1 MRSNEK
7 YKYSIPNLNELL
19 SERNPSSTYTVQV
32 KNETLNSEVSFNK
45 FLLEWS
51 SDGKSAWVQDVEKA
65 SESVHK
71 GAGIS
76 AYKILGEE
84 LAKNG
89 VVFHPSEELYDDG
102 YNLWKQLKR
111 EGRAGKNDV
120 ANRYSYIPKDNF
132 KSFESLPTNPWET
145 SSLSGVSGDKLD
157 LVRTSTHLNRW
168 SSDGNGSLIITPK
181 EDTEFFSRS
190 TTHFTLNSVVQDHG
204 NNTFST
210 GKFAVIGSLQDA
222 AKDNIVSGLSPVDT
236 WMLPSEGKISIPN
249 ATLIAPDN
257 IEIPERFSG
266 LNVLKYAADEDQKIN
281 YSNLTEAIK
290 GELGK
295 RNSPYYEAGAY
306 GWVGKDSATKEE
318 QLKISKLLGSAVA
331 LPSIHFAS
339 PDENMEELISDT
351 LKLKNYLKEDNF
363 SVNDLPPNQQLFEA
377 KERFNDDLKQVH
389 PKAQS
394 LYRDKFNK
402 AFERTK
408 EELDLWT
415 DKKYPKESVSKLP
428 EGFPLPNGSSTA
440 IPPPISSSVIPLTPS
455 GNVPGMPPL
464 PGTSI
469 PPPIPGSMSKS
480 LSQMSQQEYAEYLID
495 NPSDPN
501 IKVYDLLTA
510 RSEQRGWSSQQRV
523 DLYLKNKDMA
533 KDFTSRM
540 ENLWL
545 GFSANKEKG
554 IEAIGA
560 SSGWTNFLIGKDS
573 HIKNTDRYK
582 SYATLA
588 DPFSISKDDYAD
600 FLRGLEKKGYNGQVK
615 FPGTGSRAL
624 TSFDNIVMH
633 GSTENDAK
641 ISEQFAKTFFGKKVT
656 STQFGVDS
664 NGASHTQLLADWVEK
679 ERKNK
684 TTNKQTP
691 GNSVPPPIPINM
703 EVDTP
708 LDMVGKSSPFNPS
721 ISTLKKQ
728 YPTEILNAL
737 SNTTH
742 QAVDTTKVSGVN
754 TKTST
759 ISNHKKVHKEIEE
772 NSVKNFFGA
781 NRLKSFDT
789 ETTGLNTTHHQLSKR
804 DRIWQVGLAIEGIG
818 GVEEH
823 TNPFFTSNSE
833 GKLQQSVN
841 MSRPY
846 LESSLKHSNGRF
858 SKKAFEDGNFNQ
870 FMSMYEKG
878 ELSSLKTSLNNTLG
892 KINLSDVVVLQ
903 NMNFENQ
910 MLKSSLDQGLISKDF
925 YEDIA
930 KRMETVSVDLEGNTQ
945 TLFQRPHKVQKLM
958 RQADMMYNT
967 EYLNNLSED
976 SFQQYR
982 STVNNAIAEYTSSIN
997 NKNRVGAVA
1006 VELQDLSKA
1015 FLANAANRGLIE
1027 KQTTTLG
1034 LNVDF
1039 LSRAILGTSEKHTAL
1054 KDSED
1059 TISLFKKMWEMNSE
1073 LNSGAELS
1081 ENTLKV
1087 LNNIKEQQPEEIN
1100 KRFVSTVRSV
1110 INDFKEKNYT
1120 KIGDNLT
1127 WYTPEISLRQQ
1138 VNNGSVVE
1146 KLDKISVSQKEKEY
1160 NLPKALDNVIN
1171 RYNRY
1176 TDNIGGFD
1184 RKNYVNNIVN
1194 DFNNGVSF
1202 QGIHTKVDNDY
1213 FNLKTEPTPSTE
1225 SIINKEINNSMN
1237 NSDNFWS
1244 KKTELFGKEMKM
1256 KTKATILGGIGAG
1269 LATMAFT
1276 QRPHPQDERYSN
1288 VSEQF
1293 YDEQYLGTA
1302 FVDFKERNKHY
1313 MM

>member
-1 MRSNEK
+1 MKENG
-7 YKYSIPNLNELL
+7 NG
-19 SERNPSSTYTVQV
+19 T
-32 KNETLNSEVSFNK
+32 FH
-45 FLLEWS
+45 
-51 SDGKSAWVQDVEKA
+51 DVDYE
-65 SESVHK
+65 
-71 GAGIS
+71 
-76 AYKILGEE
+76 
-84 LAKNG
+84 
-89 VVFHPSEELYDDG
+89 
-102 YNLWKQLKR
+102 
-111 EGRAGKNDV
+111 
-120 ANRYSYIPKDNF
+120 
-132 KSFESLPTNPWET
+132 
-145 SSLSGVSGDKLD
+145 KLD
-157 LVRTSTHLNRW
+157 LVRTSTHIDRW
-168 SSDGNGSLIITPK
+168 GSDGKGSLIINAR
-181 EDTEFFSRS
+181 EDSGSYSRS
-190 TTHFTLNSVVQDHG
+190 TTHFTLNTVVQDHG
-204 NNTFST
+204 SNKFSE
-210 GKFAVIGSLQDA
+210 GKFAVIGNLGETS
-222 AKDNIVSGLSPVDT
+222 KENIVSGVSSVDT
-236 WMLPSEGKISIPN
+236 WMLPTDGKMKIPR
-249 ATLIAPDN
+249 ATLVAPDN
-257 IEIPERFSG
+257 VEIPERFNG
-266 LNVLKYAADEDQKIN
+266 LNLVRYPAHEDVSTN
-281 YSNLTEAIK
+281 YKNLSTAIE
-290 GELGK
+290 GELTK
-295 RNSPYYEAGAY
+295 RGSPVFEADLY
-306 GWVGKDSATKEE
+306 GWKGKPIVSEKD
-318 QLKISKLLGSAVA
+318 QLGISNWIGSDTILPGVHSGSADA
-331 LPSIHFAS
+331 R
-339 PDENMEELISDT
+339 MESMISDV
-351 LKLKNYLKEDNF
+351 LKLKKYTQEDNF
-363 SVNDLPPNQQLFEA
+363 HVNDIKPTQQLDEA
-377 KERFNDDLKQVH
+377 EYFFKKSLPEVH
-389 PKAQS
+389 PKAQAM
-394 LYRDKFNK
+394 YEEKFNK
-402 AFERTK
+402 AFEGTRVEVEK
-408 EELDLWT
+408 WR
-415 DKKYPKESVSKLP
+415 DKHYPQESVSKLP

-469 PPPIPGSMSKS
+469 PPPILGSMSKS

-545 GFSANKEKG
+545 GFYANKEKG

-684 TTNKQTP
+684 TTNKQTTVKP
-691 GNSVPPPIPINM
+691 Q
-703 EVDTP
+703 VDTP
-708 LDMVGKSSPFNPS
+708 SNMVGKYSKFNPS
-721 ISTLKKQ
+721 VSTLKKK
-728 YPTEILNAL
+728 YTDEINSLYSEGLFTDL
-737 SNTTH
+737 SNSSDIASRMWDGESLASIKKDYKAKQVKNPTNNNEKVTH
-742 QAVDTTKVSGVN
+742 QAVDKKAQSGVN

-759 ISNHKKVHKEIEE
+759 INNHKKVHKDVEE

-789 ETTGLNTTHHQLSKR
+789 ETTGLNTTHQQLSKR

-823 TNPFFTSNSE
+823 TNPFFTSNHE
-833 GKLQQSVN
+833 GKLEQSVK

-878 ELSSLKTSLNNTLG
+878 ELSSLETSLNNTLG
-892 KINLSDVVVLQ
+892 NINLNDVVVLQ

-910 MLKSSLDQGLISKDF
+910 MLKSSLDQGLISKDH

-958 RQADMMYNT
+958 RQADMMYHT

-1015 FLANAANRGLIE
+1015 FLANAANRGLID
-1027 KQTTTLG
+1027 KQTATLG

-1039 LSRAILGTSEKHTAL
+1039 LSRAILGTSENHTAL

-1059 TISLFKKMWEMNSE
+1059 TISLFKKMWEMNSD

-1081 ENTLKV
+1081 DNTLKV

-1100 KRFVSTVRSV
+1100 KRFISTVRSV

-1127 WYTPEISLRQQ
+1127 WYNPEISLRKQ
-1138 VNNGSVVE
+1138 VNDGSVIE

-1160 NLPKALDNVIN
+1160 NLPKALDNVVS
-1171 RYNRY
+1171 RYNKY

-1194 DFNNGVSF
+1194 DFNSGASF
-1202 QGIHTKVDNDY
+1202 KGIHTKVDNDY
-1213 FNLKTEPTPSTE
+1213 FNLKTEPTSSTE

-1256 KTKATILGGIGAG
+1256 KTKATILGGIGVG

>member
-290 GELGK
+290 VELGK

-394 LYRDKFNK
+394 LHRDKFNK

-455 GNVPGMPPL
+455 GNVPGMPP
-464 PGTSI
+464 I
-469 PPPIPGSMSKS
+469 
-480 LSQMSQQEYAEYLID
+480 
-495 NPSDPN
+495 
-501 IKVYDLLTA
+501 
-510 RSEQRGWSSQQRV
+510 
-523 DLYLKNKDMA
+523 
-533 KDFTSRM
+533 
-540 ENLWL
+540 
-545 GFSANKEKG
+545 
-554 IEAIGA
+554 
-560 SSGWTNFLIGKDS
+560 
-573 HIKNTDRYK
+573 
-582 SYATLA
+582 
-588 DPFSISKDDYAD
+588 
-600 FLRGLEKKGYNGQVK
+600 
-615 FPGTGSRAL
+615 
-624 TSFDNIVMH
+624 
-633 GSTENDAK
+633 
-641 ISEQFAKTFFGKKVT
+641 
-656 STQFGVDS
+656 
-664 NGASHTQLLADWVEK
+664 
-679 ERKNK
+679 
-684 TTNKQTP
+684 P
-691 GNSVPPPIPINM
+691 GNSIPPPIPINM

-728 YPTEILNAL
+728 YPTEIINAL

-759 ISNHKKVHKEIEE
+759 ISNHKKVHKDVEE

-789 ETTGLNTTHHQLSKR
+789 ETTGLNTTHQQLSKR

-823 TNPFFTSNSE
+823 TNPFFTSNNE
-833 GKLQQSVN
+833 GKLEQSVK

-878 ELSSLKTSLNNTLG
+878 ELSSLETSLNNTLG
-892 KINLSDVVVLQ
+892 NINLNDVVVLQ
-903 NMNFENQ
+903 NMNFENK
-910 MLKSSLDQGLISKDF
+910 MLKSSLDQGLISKEH
-925 YEDIA
+925 YESIA

-958 RQADMMYNT
+958 RQADMMYHT

-1015 FLANAANRGLIE
+1015 FLANAANRGLID
-1027 KQTTTLG
+1027 KQTATLG

-1059 TISLFKKMWEMNSE
+1059 TISLFKKMWEMNSD

-1100 KRFVSTVRSV
+1100 KRFISTVRSV

-1138 VNNGSVVE
+1138 VNDGSVIE

-1160 NLPKALDNVIN
+1160 NLPKALDNVIS
-1171 RYNRY
+1171 RYNKY

-1194 DFNNGVSF
+1194 DFNSGASF

-1213 FNLKTEPTPSTE
+1213 FNLKTEPTSSTE

>member
-415 DKKYPKESVSKLP
+415 DKKYPKEV
-428 EGFPLPNGSSTA
+428 
-440 IPPPISSSVIPLTPS
+440 
-455 GNVPGMPPL
+455 
-464 PGTSI
+464 TSI
-469 PPPIPGSMSKS
+469 PPPIPS
-480 LSQMSQQEYAEYLID
+480 ELI
-495 NPSDPN
+495 PSG
-501 IKVYDLLTA
+501 KVV
-510 RSEQRGWSSQQRV
+510 G
-523 DLYLKNKDMA
+523 MPP
-533 KDFTSRM
+533 
-540 ENLWL
+540 
-545 GFSANKEKG
+545 
-554 IEAIGA
+554 I
-560 SSGWTNFLIGKDS
+560 
-573 HIKNTDRYK
+573 
-582 SYATLA
+582 
-588 DPFSISKDDYAD
+588 
-600 FLRGLEKKGYNGQVK
+600 
-615 FPGTGSRAL
+615 
-624 TSFDNIVMH
+624 
-633 GSTENDAK
+633 
-641 ISEQFAKTFFGKKVT
+641 
-656 STQFGVDS
+656 
-664 NGASHTQLLADWVEK
+664 
-679 ERKNK
+679 
-684 TTNKQTP
+684 P

-789 ETTGLNTTHHQLSKR
+789 ETTGLNTTHQQLSKR

-823 TNPFFTSNSE
+823 TNPFFTSNNE
-833 GKLQQSVN
+833 GKLEQSVK

-878 ELSSLKTSLNNTLG
+878 ELSSLETSLNNTLG
-892 KINLSDVVVLQ
+892 NINLNDVVVLQ

-910 MLKSSLDQGLISKDF
+910 MLKSSLDQGLISKEH
-925 YEDIA
+925 YESIA

-958 RQADMMYNT
+958 RQADMMYHT

-1015 FLANAANRGLIE
+1015 FLANAANRGLID
-1027 KQTTTLG
+1027 KQTATLG

-1059 TISLFKKMWEMNSE
+1059 TISLFKKMWEMNSD

-1100 KRFVSTVRSV
+1100 KRFISTVRSV

-1127 WYTPEISLRQQ
+1127 WYNPEISLRQQ
-1138 VNNGSVVE
+1138 VNDGSVIE

-1213 FNLKTEPTPSTE
+1213 FNLKTEPTSSTE

-1276 QRPHPQDERYSN
+1276 QRPHPQDERYNN

>member
-1 MRSNEK
+1 MRSNEE

-65 SESVHK
+65 SGSVHK

-132 KSFESLPTNPWET
+132 KSFES
-145 SSLSGVSGDKLD
+145 VS
-157 LVRTSTHLNRW
+157 
-168 SSDGNGSLIITPK
+168 PK
-181 EDTEFFSRS
+181 
-190 TTHFTLNSVVQDHG
+190 
-204 NNTFST
+204 
-210 GKFAVIGSLQDA
+210 
-222 AKDNIVSGLSPVDT
+222 P
-236 WMLPSEGKISIPN
+236 
-249 ATLIAPDN
+249 
-257 IEIPERFSG
+257 
-266 LNVLKYAADEDQKIN
+266 
-281 YSNLTEAIK
+281 
-290 GELGK
+290 
-295 RNSPYYEAGAY
+295 
-306 GWVGKDSATKEE
+306 
-318 QLKISKLLGSAVA
+318 
-331 LPSIHFAS
+331 
-339 PDENMEELISDT
+339 
-351 LKLKNYLKEDNF
+351 
-363 SVNDLPPNQQLFEA
+363 
-377 KERFNDDLKQVH
+377 
-389 PKAQS
+389 
-394 LYRDKFNK
+394 
-402 AFERTK
+402 
-408 EELDLWT
+408 
-415 DKKYPKESVSKLP
+415 
-428 EGFPLPNGSSTA
+428 
-440 IPPPISSSVIPLTPS
+440 SSVIP
-455 GNVPGMPPL
+455 
-464 PGTSI
+464 
-469 PPPIPGSMSKS
+469 
-480 LSQMSQQEYAEYLID
+480 
-495 NPSDPN
+495 
-501 IKVYDLLTA
+501 
-510 RSEQRGWSSQQRV
+510 
-523 DLYLKNKDMA
+523 
-533 KDFTSRM
+533 
-540 ENLWL
+540 
-545 GFSANKEKG
+545 
-554 IEAIGA
+554 
-560 SSGWTNFLIGKDS
+560 
-573 HIKNTDRYK
+573 
-582 SYATLA
+582 
-588 DPFSISKDDYAD
+588 
-600 FLRGLEKKGYNGQVK
+600 
-615 FPGTGSRAL
+615 
-624 TSFDNIVMH
+624 
-633 GSTENDAK
+633 
-641 ISEQFAKTFFGKKVT
+641 
-656 STQFGVDS
+656 
-664 NGASHTQLLADWVEK
+664 
-679 ERKNK
+679 K
-684 TTNKQTP
+684 TTT
-691 GNSVPPPIPINM
+691 M
-703 EVDTP
+703 EIDTP

-754 TKTST
+754 TKTSA
-759 ISNHKKVHKEIEE
+759 ISNHKEVHKEIEE

-789 ETTGLNTTHHQLSKR
+789 ETTGLNTTNHQLSKR

-958 RQADMMYNT
+958 RQADMMYHT

-1027 KQTTTLG
+1027 KQTATLG

-1127 WYTPEISLRQQ
+1127 WYNPEVSLRQQ

-1194 DFNNGVSF
+1194 DFNNGASF

-1213 FNLKTEPTPSTE
+1213 FNLKTEPTTSTE
-1225 SIINKEINNSMN
+1225 SIINKEISSSMN

-1276 QRPHPQDERYSN
+1276 QRPHPQDERYNN